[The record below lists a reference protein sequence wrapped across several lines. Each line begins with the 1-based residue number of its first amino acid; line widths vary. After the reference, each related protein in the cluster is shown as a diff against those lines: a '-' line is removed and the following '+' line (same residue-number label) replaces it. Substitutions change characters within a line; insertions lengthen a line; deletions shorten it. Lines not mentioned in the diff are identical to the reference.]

1 VKVKL
6 KVLPGVRGP
15 ELNAPLSAVTVWVT
29 VSLFVQL
36 TFVPTF
42 TVRDTGL
49 KAKFLIETLLPVL
62 VGAVVGVGVG
72 AVVGVGV
79 GAVVG
84 ALVGVGVGAVVGVL
98 AVVVVVV
105 PPQAARSTT
114 RHRAS
119 RHSQAF
125 VVVCA

>member
-6 KVLPGVRGP
+6 KVLPGARGP
-15 ELNAPLSAVTVWVT
+15 ELNAPLLAVTVWVT

-42 TVRDTGL
+42 TVRDVGL
-49 KAKFLIETLLPVL
+49 KAKFAIVTLLPVL

-72 AVVGVGV
+72 ALVGAAV

-84 ALVGVGVGAVVGVL
+84 AAVGVL
-98 AVVVVVV
+98 AEVVVVV
-105 PPQAARSTT
+105 PPQAVRSTT

-119 RHSQAF
+119 RHSRAS
-125 VVVCA
+125 VVV

>member
-1 VKVKL
+1 MKVKL

-15 ELNAPLSAVTVWVT
+15 ELKAPLLAVTVWVT

-42 TVRDTGL
+42 TVRDVGL
-49 KAKFLIETLLPVL
+49 KAKFAIDTLLPVL
-62 VGAVVGVGVG
+62 VGAVVGVLVG
-72 AVVGVGV
+72 AAV

-84 ALVGVGVGAVVGVL
+84 ALVGVAVGAVVGVL

-125 VVVCA
+125 VVVCT